1 MILWD
6 FNKIKLEMFGLF
18 IMQSGRPDEATAT
31 LGQWQQYYRKQAET
45 KTETKTE
52 TMKETKTETEMGPEG
67 RKREKPDA
75 STATL
80 GQWQEYYR
88 NTPPRQGTV
97 PRNMLPNR
105 NRVRPVPRPTI
116 EDLGPIELPELL
128 LEGQDS

>member
-1 MILWD
+1 
-6 FNKIKLEMFGLF
+6 MFGLF
-18 IMQSGRPDEATAT
+18 NMQSERPDEATAT
-31 LGQWQQYYRKQAET
+31 LGQWQQYYRKQAGT

-52 TMKETKTETEMGPEG
+52 TMKETKTETMTETKMGPEG

>member
-1 MILWD
+1 
-6 FNKIKLEMFGLF
+6 MFGLF
-18 IMQSGRPDEATAT
+18 NMQSERPDEATAT

-45 KTETKTE
+45 MKETKTETKTE
-52 TMKETKTETEMGPEG
+52 TMKETMTETKTETKKETKTGPEG
-67 RKREKPDA
+67 RKREKPDP

-105 NRVRPVPRPTI
+105 NRVRPVPQPTI